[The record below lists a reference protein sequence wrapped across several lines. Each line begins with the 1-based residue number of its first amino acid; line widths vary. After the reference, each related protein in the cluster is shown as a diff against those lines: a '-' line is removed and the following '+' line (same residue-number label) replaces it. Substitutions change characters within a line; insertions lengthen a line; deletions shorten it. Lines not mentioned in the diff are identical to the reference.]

1 MQIKGQIRRN
11 SVNSLQLKVHEFVYV
26 CSVELTG
33 WDQIL
38 VCLCELALIFSSG
51 WLLLTLLAF
60 YEDER
65 NFIVA

>member
-1 MQIKGQIRRN
+1 MLCMYA
-11 SVNSLQLKVHEFVYV
+11 V
-26 CSVELTG
+26 VELTA